1 MVKKIEITNFK
12 SHSNTVL
19 ELSNINIMTGL
30 NGMGKSSVIQAL
42 LLLRQTHSKG
52 LLEKGLD
59 LNGELCSI
67 GTANDCIY
75 QFASTDDVK
84 FTIETD
90 TAISKWAFKSDL
102 NNLSDTFI
110 KILNNTNSKIK
121 VLDDTSDIRFEFL
134 LDNNYFLFN
143 KGFQYISAFRNGPV
157 NNYDKDTSSV
167 ELLSQISRK
176 EGRCELVAHF
186 LHYYK
191 ESKLLDSVLLPN
203 TENTLIAQVEAW
215 MKLISP
221 DINISV
227 QPNDDSF
234 KINYSF
240 ERGEGWAKTN
250 EFKASNIGFGVSY
263 VLPIVVASLQANI
276 AKMDGH
282 SKFIII
288 ENPEAH
294 IHPQG
299 QSRLVELIARASKN
313 GVQFLIETHSDH
325 IVNGLMVAM
334 KKEVLFPEESKIYY
348 FDRNVENHST
358 IANQLTILKGGKI
371 KNAPIGFFD
380 QLDKDMKTLLGF

>member
-52 LLEKGLD
+52 LLKKGLD

-75 QFASTDDVK
+75 QFALTDDVK
-84 FTIETD
+84 FVIETE
-90 TAISKWAFKSDL
+90 TISEWIFKSDL
-102 NNLSDTFI
+102 KNLSDTFI
-110 KILNNTNSKIK
+110 K
-121 VLDDTSDIRFEFL
+121 VLDDSNGLQTDII
-134 LDNNYFLFN
+134 LDTDYFLFN

-157 NNYDKDTSSV
+157 NTYEKDTSSV
-167 ELLSQISRK
+167 ELLSQISRR

-191 ESKLLDSVLLPN
+191 DSKLLESVLLPD

-240 ERGEGWAKTN
+240 ERGEGAAKTN

-276 AKMDGH
+276 VESHGYP
-282 SKFIII
+282 KFIII

-299 QSRLVELIARASKN
+299 QSKLMELIAQASKN
-313 GVQFLIETHSDH
+313 GAQFLIETHSDH
-325 IVNGLMVAM
+325 IVNGLMVAI
-334 KKEVLFPEESKIYY
+334 KKEVLLPEETEIYY

-358 IANQLTILKGGKI
+358 IANQLTVLKGGKI
-371 KNAPIGFFD
+371 KNVPNGFFD